1 VFVVVYDFDSAYI
14 GKTAIE
20 LTVDRWVQG
29 NPTTLAEL
37 RGKVIYINFF
47 QMHCPACLAHS
58 LPLAV
63 VWYKKYAQKGLEVI
77 GLHTVFEDFEE
88 QSTSNFEKFVKES
101 SLPFRICIDKPA
113 DGQIIPI
120 TMQAYQT
127 GGTPASVVIDK
138 KGIIRFK
145 RFGYYDQ
152 NSLDLLLEKL
162 LAE

>member
-1 VFVVVYDFDSAYI
+1 MYDFDLQYI
-14 GKTAIE
+14 GKPAIE
-20 LTVDRWVQG
+20 LTVDGWVQG
-29 NPTTLAEL
+29 SSTTLAEL
-37 RGKVIYINFF
+37 RGKVIYINFC

-63 VWYKKYAQKGLEVI
+63 VWHKKYAQKGLEVI
-77 GLHTVFEDFEE
+77 GMHTVFEDFEE
-88 QSTSNFEKFVKES
+88 QSPVNFEKFVRES
-101 SLPFRICIDKPA
+101 DLPFRICIDKSI
-113 DGQIIPI
+113 DGQTVPV

-152 NSLDLLLEKL
+152 QSLDLLLENL
-162 LAE
+162 LVE